1 MLSLGV
7 RRAADLRPTFL
18 QVDGIEAYG
27 SPEEVASLVL
37 PPGATL
43 LSVATSTLVPPTR
56 GDEAPLPRQYYRYE
70 FTRGPLRGTLLA
82 AAHRGKAYVLL
93 ATRPLEAEAM
103 SAEAAAMVASFR
115 VLT

>member
-1 MLSLGV
+1 
-7 RRAADLRPTFL
+7 
-18 QVDGIEAYG
+18 VDGIEAYG
-27 SPEEVASLVL
+27 SPEEVAVLVL

-43 LSVATSTLVPPTR
+43 DRQPTTATLVPPAR
-56 GDEAPLPRQYYRYE
+56 SDETPLPRQYYRYE

-93 ATRPLEAEAM
+93 ATRPLQAEAM
-103 SAEAAAMVASFR
+103 SGDMTAMLDSFR